1 MLKIYAYKIKLQSKN
16 RYLFETTRKQIK
28 INLAVYFSTSLILKD
43 KIEKKLKKNKGK
55 KHIYPVGKIIKL
67 VNQLTWVSMLDM

>member
-43 KIEKKLKKNKGK
+43 KIEKKLKKIKEK
-55 KHIYPVGKIIKL
+55 KYIYPVGKIIKL